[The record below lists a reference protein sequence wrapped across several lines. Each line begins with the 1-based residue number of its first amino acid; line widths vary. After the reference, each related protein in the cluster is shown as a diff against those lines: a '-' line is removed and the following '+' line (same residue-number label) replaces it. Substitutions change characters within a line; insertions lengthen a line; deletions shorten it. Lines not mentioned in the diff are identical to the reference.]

1 MRSCLSG
8 HWSVGICQYLERIT
22 GGPTTNE
29 MTPDEKTILDR
40 LESKVD
46 RIDVYLV
53 GDPEHGVEG
62 IIPRVKAIEKRQSHT
77 DRRVVYAGGFVAG
90 CLVIFELVRAKL
102 GI

>member
-1 MRSCLSG
+1 
-8 HWSVGICQYLERIT
+8 
-22 GGPTTNE
+22 
-29 MTPDEKTILDR
+29 MTQHEKTILDR

-53 GDPEHGVEG
+53 GDKEHGIEG
-62 IIPRVKAIEKRQSHT
+62 VIPRIKAIEKRQSHT
-77 DRRVVYAGGFVAG
+77 DRRVVYTGGFVAG